1 VIFTINRDTRIE
13 KLRINEAHQ
22 RLQIRNPESEIELAM
37 SLKRVAIALIA
48 LVGLFASTSIAQKT
62 RPAPPAHTDN
72 QKQKPSV
79 KPQDKDDDIETSDDS
94 VRLGTELVNLTFSA
108 VDRNNRVI
116 GDIRQE
122 EISVLEDGR
131 PQPLFTFKRETTL
144 PINIAI
150 LMDLSGSQEYTF
162 PQEKMAAGEFL
173 RSVIRAGKDSAAILT
188 FQDDVD
194 LVQGLTSRIETL
206 NRAFDEIQYS
216 RRFSAGSSRRQAT
229 ALYDAVYI
237 TADEVLSR
245 DSNRGAA
252 NDDNVIR
259 KAVILLT
266 DGADNA
272 SSRKLEEAI
281 DRAWRSG
288 VVIYA
293 IGIGDRFRFEGIR
306 EDVLRK
312 MSEETGGRAYFPHG
326 PDDLLDDFR
335 QIESELR
342 SQYLVAYS
350 PSNSSHDGRFRRI
363 EVRLAARPDVR
374 IIHRRGYYAATEEV
388 KK

>member
-1 VIFTINRDTRIE
+1 
-13 KLRINEAHQ
+13 
-22 RLQIRNPESEIELAM
+22 M
-37 SLKRVAIALIA
+37 SSKKIAIALIA
-48 LVGLFASTSIAQKT
+48 LAGLFASTVVAQKT
-62 RPAPPAHTDN
+62 RPAPPSRTDASTS
-72 QKQKPSV
+72 QKPRPNV
-79 KPQDKDDDIETSDDS
+79 KPSQQDRDDDIGTSDES

-122 EISVLEDGR
+122 ELTVFEDGR
-131 PQPLFTFKRETTL
+131 PQQIFTFKRETTL

-162 PQEKMAAGEFL
+162 PQEKTAAGEFL

-194 LVQGLTSRIETL
+194 LVQGLTSRLETL

-216 RRFSAGSSRRQAT
+216 RRFGAGSSRRQAT

-245 DSNRGAA
+245 DSNRSALS
-252 NDDNVIR
+252 DDNVTR

-293 IGIGDRFRFEGIR
+293 IGIGDRFRFEGVR
-306 EDVLRK
+306 EDVLRR

-350 PSNSSHDGRFRRI
+350 PSNPSHDGRFRRI

-374 IIHRRGYYAATEEV
+374 VIHRRGYYAATEEV